1 MGELCNNI
9 DIIAKGE
16 KRVSMVTTMLQIYF
30 CGFGGFRWPVGH
42 FAFSMAT
49 THQLFVILRE
59 AVDIRDN
66 WGFTVEYISMD
77 GISSNRA
84 LTKMLFSSVDPKE
97 TLYEADG
104 LIYADEKMSII
115 QDFEHIIKKNRNSIE
130 NSKAQNKNTNTRHL
144 MLSGEENNLGALGGR
159 LLMEQTAGFK
169 NTQ

>member
-16 KRVSMVTTMLQIYF
+16 KRVSMVTTILQIYF

-42 FAFSMAT
+42 FSFSTAT

-104 LIYADEKMSII
+104 LIYPDEKMSII
-115 QDFEHIIKKNRNSIE
+115 QDFEHIKKNRNSIE